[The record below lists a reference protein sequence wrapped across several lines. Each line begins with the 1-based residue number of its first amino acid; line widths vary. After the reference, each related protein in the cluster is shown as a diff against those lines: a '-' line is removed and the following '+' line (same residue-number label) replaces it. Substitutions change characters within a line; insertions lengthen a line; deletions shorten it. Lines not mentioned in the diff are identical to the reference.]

1 MQFSPVILCNFTPVL
16 TCPRGGP
23 ASELCLASR
32 AGAPSFHCEMQLCSA
47 SGLETV
53 TEPRRACAVYERLR
67 AGARVLVTGRERQRA
82 RVLPIE
88 GSEVCPRSVQVC
100 LTLELSC
107 KRPGQDR
114 TGVRPLAARQ
124 LQ

>member
-1 MQFSPVILCNFTPVL
+1 MPGARMGVCRRACASGQECMFGPARV
-16 TCPRGGP
+16 CPRGGP

-88 GSEVCPRSVQVC
+88 VSEGPSA
-100 LTLELSC
+100 
-107 KRPGQDR
+107 KR
-114 TGVRPLAARQ
+114 TGVSNA
-124 LQ
+124 